1 MNIQL
6 VSNTAMVKLRTL
18 FYVKNQWT
26 GYFVLSILLEV
37 EFTQAAERQPINAQD
52 APDIP
57 I

>member
-1 MNIQL
+1 
-6 VSNTAMVKLRTL
+6 MVKLRTL